1 MNKNKKYRNYL
12 PLIIT
17 ISLVAGIVLG
27 TFYAGYFRSNRL
39 SIFSHTNNKIND
51 LLFTIEDR
59 YADTVNIDD
68 LVEKSL
74 PRILSE
80 LDPHSTYT
88 SAKKVEEEMMELKG
102 SFSGIGIIFSIIQDT
117 ARVVRVVEGGPSEDV
132 GLMAGDR
139 IVKVDGKSFIG
150 DFLNEEYATKTLRGP
165 KDSSVKLGIL
175 RVGEK
180 GIKTYEITRGAVPVK
195 TIDAYAMLNK
205 NTGYIHISSFG
216 ENTYA
221 ELLVALTDLNN
232 SGCRNLILDLRD
244 NGGGYMNTAIQVAN
258 EFLPEKQLIVY
269 TEGRKSERME
279 YFSDGRGNYKKIP
292 LVVIV
297 NENSASASEILAA
310 AIQDNDRGTIVG
322 LRTFGKGL
330 VQEPIQFADGS
341 LLKLTIARYY
351 SPSGRC
357 LQKPFVRGETE
368 NYQNDIY
375 SRYVN
380 GEFSTQ
386 DSIHLS
392 GKKYHTK
399 LGRVVYGG
407 GGVTPDIFIAADT
420 SDITSYFMEAFTSKR
435 LIEFAYNF
443 TDTHRKAL
451 NDLSDWK
458 EIDKY
463 LNKQKIVDKFVT
475 YAESKGQKRRNLLI
489 KKSYQRLYKTLVST
503 IINNVLGNKDAVL
516 FQCQSDKNILKALSI
531 IEEGQTF
538 PKPITNTSTDK
549 PKKKNKGK

>member
-1 MNKNKKYRNYL
+1 
-12 PLIIT
+12 
-17 ISLVAGIVLG
+17 
-27 TFYAGYFRSNRL
+27 
-39 SIFSHTNNKIND
+39 
-51 LLFTIEDR
+51 EDR

-117 ARVVRVVEGGPSEDV
+117 ARVVRVVEGGPSEDI

-139 IVKVDGKSFIG
+139 IVKVNGKSFVG
-150 DFLNEEYATKTLRGP
+150 DFLNDEYATKTLRGP
-165 KDSSVKLGIL
+165 KDSSVKLGII
-175 RVGEK
+175 RTGEK
-180 GIKTYEITRGAVPVK
+180 NIRTYEITRGAVPVK
-195 TIDAYAMLNK
+195 TIDVYAMLNK

-221 ELLVALTDLNN
+221 ELLVALADLNN

-292 LVVIV
+292 LIVIV

-357 LQKPFVRGETE
+357 LQKPYVRGETE

-375 SRYVN
+375 SRYIN

-392 GKKYHTK
+392 GKKYHTR

-420 SDITSYFMEAFTSKR
+420 SDITSYFMEAVTSKR

-443 TDTHRKAL
+443 TDTHRKTL
-451 NDLSDWK
+451 NEFSNWK
-458 EIDKY
+458 EIDNY

-489 KKSYQRLYKTLVST
+489 KKSYQRLSKTLVST
-503 IINNVLGNKDAVL
+503 IINNVLGNKEAVL
-516 FQCQSDKNILKALSI
+516 YQCQSDKNILEALSI
-531 IEEGQTF
+531 IEKGETF
-538 PKPITNTSTDK
+538 PKTITNTSTDK
-549 PKKKNKGK
+549 PKKKNKRK